1 MILRVFFFSDV
12 RYHSYKEFF
21 GCSFC
26 VNSFFNFVTPD
37 NSLEVL
43 RFFMFMSIN
52 KIV

>member
-1 MILRVFFFSDV
+1 MILGVLSIDV

-21 GCSFC
+21 GCSFY
-26 VNSFFNFVTPD
+26 VKTFFNFVTPD

-52 KIV
+52 MIV